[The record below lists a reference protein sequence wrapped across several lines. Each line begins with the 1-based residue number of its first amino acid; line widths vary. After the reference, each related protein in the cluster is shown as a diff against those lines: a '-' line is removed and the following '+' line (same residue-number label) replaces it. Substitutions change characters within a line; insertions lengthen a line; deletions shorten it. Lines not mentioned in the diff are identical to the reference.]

1 MGISQPYEQW
11 TGSWDHGLF
20 WRFGER
26 TGGKEENKTLQT
38 ESRFS
43 PPSTRIKGLAGQVAR
58 LPSCDGDM
66 DNYFEDFGDTTSS
79 QVFCSLACGGLSW
92 LWLRIA
98 APVSASWGKT
108 RHVLKVSED
117 SFIASLLSLVFHSS
131 ATCLVL
137 IATLRS
143 LIVPGDTCMRLGA
156 QLRDV
161 RIDKNTEY
169 AILLRFLF
177 SDLISSVAV
186 YHRTRSHRS
195 GPPVS
200 CPRFDPTFCELLLRA
215 DPHFGITL
223 WYCGVVLLVGCEGE
237 CWRDYP

>member
-1 MGISQPYEQW
+1 MLTVLSRRLQRQIRLITPSRRTLFFYVALGNRWPRAGTDRRSLGGMGISQPYEQW

-58 LPSCDGDM
+58 LPSCDADM

-143 LIVPGDTCMRLGA
+143 PYRPG
-156 QLRDV
+156 
-161 RIDKNTEY
+161 
-169 AILLRFLF
+169 
-177 SDLISSVAV
+177 
-186 YHRTRSHRS
+186 
-195 GPPVS
+195 
-200 CPRFDPTFCELLLRA
+200 
-215 DPHFGITL
+215 
-223 WYCGVVLLVGCEGE
+223 
-237 CWRDYP
+237 